1 MQREWRALP
10 LVCGVSH
17 GGVTRLEVSEDA
29 RDALLSIHTRNV
41 GVLGVFGPP
50 ASGKRLLL
58 RTLLNARDV
67 DFSASSGPASNAVLL
82 WLWLPIDGGPETPD
96 CARIVLSSGSV
107 AEKQGDE
114 GDSNAVSRQVLTLL
128 LLLSSAVLYN
138 ADGDVDAPA
147 IERLD
152 WLADVA
158 KLLRVKTMQDEE
170 GLRAD
175 DVSVGAATASDFHE
189 HAPKFVWLA
198 RSFKLKWLR
207 GVDGEKLTPDAY
219 LADRLAPEGGYGDA
233 ATQRNTL
240 RMYLESYFP
249 LRGCVALSRAAEGT
263 ATEDAMTERSA
274 LRSQF
279 VDAVDA
285 LYAAYLS
292 AKGQDLPAKQ
302 LMGRDLSSEQLVA
315 VLDTYVAAMND
326 GKLPTMQKA
335 ANTLQQA
342 AVSEAFR
349 TAEETYKA
357 EVDGGGSQET
367 GEGLKGARELQLAHL
382 RGLQTAMAH
391 VQELR
396 SSLSEAQQKAQLQA
410 SVVQWEAQIAAIFQ
424 ATVDRNAALS
434 SERCGRVLERL
445 LPRNLEQ
452 MAAELADRPRES
464 FSDGVVRLL
473 AQYKSDLRT
482 ALDSYAL
489 GGSGAAKDACL
500 EQALLQEVRP
510 SIQNW
515 AVAVLRQY
523 RKHVRSWQEETLQ
536 LEAALNAARKQ
547 DSVLA
552 SGGQKRRS
560 EQQLAA
566 ATQELSE
573 LRRVLHREL
582 NDTKSELKRL
592 ASEVATMGLKHDVR
606 VQSAQ
611 SDLQWTRSRTQEL
624 EKTLEHERQRK
635 AEASSGAAQQLLAK
649 QRSFHSEERSLLT
662 QQKELLTQV
671 VQLERQLLQKKT
683 QQAQRVFELEN
694 QQAQTLDGL
703 KAEQAA
709 FARQLKSQAKTDLG
723 LLRLEHRTQKKALQT
738 ESSALDQQMAAIR
751 QRLAGFEAQERAA
764 QASAA
769 SSREFFKSLPM
780 MSMPLMQAPAPAA
793 GEEQPLERS
802 TSETAGASPRPAA
815 ADMCRQS

>member
-10 LVCGVSH
+10 LVCGVPR
-17 GGVTRLEVSEDA
+17 GGTTHLEVSGDA

-107 AEKQGDE
+107 AEKQGDAD
-114 GDSNAVSRQVLTLL
+114 DSNAASRQMLTLL

-138 ADGDVDAPA
+138 ADGDVDASA
-147 IERLD
+147 LERLD

-158 KLLRVKTMQDEE
+158 KLLRIKTMQDEE
-170 GLRAD
+170 G
-175 DVSVGAATASDFHE
+175 VASDFHE

-198 RSFKLKWLR
+198 RNFKLKWLR
-207 GVDGEKLTPDAY
+207 GVDGEKLTPEAY

-240 RMYLESYFP
+240 RMFLESYFP
-249 LRGCVALSRAAEGT
+249 RRGCVALSRAVEG
-263 ATEDAMTERSA
+263 AGTEDAMAERSA

-292 AKGQDLPAKQ
+292 GKGQELPAKQ
-302 LMGRDLSSEQLVA
+302 LMGRELSSEQLVA
-315 VLDTYVAAMND
+315 VLDAYVAAMND

-335 ANTLQQA
+335 ANILQQA
-342 AVSEAFR
+342 AISEAFR

-357 EVDGGGSQET
+357 EVGAGGSQEP
-367 GEGLKGARELQLAHL
+367 GEGLKSARELHLAHL
-382 RGLQTAMAH
+382 GGLQTAMAH

-396 SSLSEAQQKAQLQA
+396 SSLSEAQQKAQFQA
-410 SVVQWEAQIAAIFQ
+410 SLAQWEAQVAAVLQ
-424 ATVDRNAALS
+424 AAAERNAALS
-434 SERCGRVLERL
+434 SERCSRVLERL
-445 LPRNLEQ
+445 LPRSLAQ

-473 AQYKSDLRT
+473 TQYKSDLRT
-482 ALDSYAL
+482 ALASYAL
-489 GGSGAAKDACL
+489 EGSGSAMSECL
-500 EQALLQEVRP
+500 ERALQQEVRP
-510 SIQNW
+510 SVQNW

-523 RKHVRSWQEETLQ
+523 QEHLRSWRDEKLQ
-536 LEAALNAARKQ
+536 LETALNAAREQ

-552 SGGQKRRS
+552 ADDQKRRS

-582 NDTKSELKRL
+582 NAAKSGLKRL
-592 ASEVATMGLKHDVR
+592 TSEIATMGLKHDVR
-606 VQSAQ
+606 VQSAEAE
-611 SDLQWTRSRTQEL
+611 LQWTRSRTQEL

-709 FARQLKSQAKTDLG
+709 FARQLKTQAKTDLG
-723 LLRLEHRTQKKALQT
+723 LLRLEHQTRKKALQT
-738 ESSALDQQMAAIR
+738 ESSALDQQLAAVR

-769 SSREFFKSLPM
+769 SSREFFKALPM
-780 MSMPLMQAPAPAA
+780 MAMPLMQAPAPAA
-793 GEEQPLERS
+793 GEAQRLERS
-802 TSETAGASPRPAA
+802 PSETASPSPRPAA